1 MRNED
6 VMRIATQLEWDA
18 TIQWK
23 LSAWCFDFHRKTRS
37 GVPFCFT
44 VTSPNEEDCQTV
56 ADEVFSLA
64 YSIGPSACAEEW
76 MIQTGT
82 VAPSRYHQAVA
93 DMEDIRQRVQQLAF
107 CLSVGSLALAP
118 LLGESC

>member
-1 MRNED
+1 M
-6 VMRIATQLEWDA
+6 
-18 TIQWK
+18 
-23 LSAWCFDFHRKTRS
+23 
-37 GVPFCFT
+37 PFCFT
-44 VTSPNEEDCQTV
+44 VASPNEEDCQTV

-64 YSIGPSACAEEW
+64 YSIDPSACAEEW
-76 MIQTGT
+76 MIQTGA

>member
-56 ADEVFSLA
+56 AD
-64 YSIGPSACAEEW
+64 
-76 MIQTGT
+76 
-82 VAPSRYHQAVA
+82 
-93 DMEDIRQRVQQLAF
+93 
-107 CLSVGSLALAP
+107 
-118 LLGESC
+118 